1 MSIENITIDV
11 TWFECSVSF
20 PRKIYSKKRK
30 KRKKEN
36 IAKNTRK
43 KSNRCEIAFE
53 NRQLETVSYRECW
66 NKGEND
72 DSEILF
78 SFVNDAN

>member
-1 MSIENITIDV
+1 ME
-11 TWFECSVSF
+11 
-20 PRKIYSKKRK
+20 
-30 KRKKEN
+30 
-36 IAKNTRK
+36 